1 VTSAELWRGVGEHL
15 QRVRLARKWKP
26 IDVERMGGPSY
37 KTVQAI
43 EDGEIGHVDSLDKCA
58 RALGLSIVD
67 IINAVLAARETP
79 LSPEAAHIIRKF
91 NEATI
96 AGRTAL
102 LSVAN
107 ALPTAGSTTGT
118 APIPAGA
125 AAPPAGRRPRPA
137 RPAAKRRTAE

>member
-1 VTSAELWRGVGEHL
+1 VTAPELWRAVGEHL

-43 EDGEIGHVDSLDKCA
+43 EDGDVGHVDSLDKCA
-58 RALGLSIVD
+58 RALGLSVVD

-79 LSPEAAHIIRKF
+79 LSPEAAQIIRKF
-91 NEATI
+91 NETTI

-107 ALPTAGSTTGT
+107 ALPPAASTIGT
-118 APIPAGA
+118 PPIPGA
-125 AAPPAGRRPRPA
+125 AAAPGANRRPRPV
-137 RPAAKRRTAE
+137 RPEVKRRTAE